1 VFREGVL
8 YRLKLIPAALLA
20 AAILTTGAASPSG
33 VHEAHAQACPAT
45 PSGLA
50 PSIRGPARYTM
61 LLRVNQPANAGA
73 FASVDEASGGLAPR
87 IRSNDVFLV
96 NTRFEKSSAES
107 WSQIVGILRSAFP
120 CNRIFA
126 LNGLGGRPGIPGYA
140 YALHDDPR
148 VDGILLDWERID
160 WNTSRA
166 TAGGRGP
173 WTGKPGKS
181 RKRISAFTRGL
192 VGLLGRTAPSKR
204 VGVVPQHLP
213 KWDYGAIARAV
224 DGRSRK
230 LGSLPGLQSV
240 QTQDFCA
247 DGGGRGMKAITGSL
261 LRSYKSANF
270 RKVRAGRTKG
280 GKPRFRFR
288 KHRPRLARE
297 SLGVQVSFSDTP
309 SPGAGMALLSTS
321 PGRASKCTRAA
332 LKRGASAFLYWAS
345 TRSLRALFATSR
357 ICALRPP
364 ASGGCP

>member
-1 VFREGVL
+1 MFREGVL
-8 YRLKLIPAALLA
+8 PIPKLIAIALLA
-20 AAILTTGAASPSG
+20 ACALVTATAGSPG
-33 VHEAHAQACPAT
+33 VQQARAQACPAT

-50 PSIRGPARYTM
+50 PSVRGPARYTM
-61 LLRVNQPANAGA
+61 LLRVNQPANAGV
-73 FASVDEASGGLAPR
+73 FASADEASGGLAPR

-96 NTRFEKSSAES
+96 NTRFDKSSPES
-107 WSQIVGILRSAFP
+107 WSEIVGTLRSAFP

-126 LNGLGGRPGIPGYA
+126 LNGLGGRPGVPGYA

-192 VGLLGRTAPSKR
+192 VGLLGRRSPSKR
-204 VGVVPQHLP
+204 VGVVPQHLR

-230 LGSLPGLQSV
+230 LGGLRGLQSV

-247 DGGGRGMKAITGSL
+247 DGGGSGMKAITGSL
-261 LRSYKSANF
+261 LRSYKAANS
-270 RKVRAGRTKG
+270 RRIRAGRTKS
-280 GKPRFRFR
+280 GKPRFRYR
-288 KHRPRLARE
+288 KLKPRLPRQ
-297 SLGVQVSFSDTP
+297 SLGVQISFSDTP
-309 SPGAGMALLSTS
+309 NPGAGMALLSTS

-345 TRSLRALFATSR
+345 TRSLRALFATTR

-364 ASGGCP
+364 AGGAC